1 MDEKHGRERARRAP
15 EHPSKRSHD
24 ASLGPMRAGPPGA
37 LLDARYRSEFCK
49 GSVAFMRHKVA
60 IEPLASGGCGG
71 YDGRRILRRG
81 TLL

>member
-1 MDEKHGRERARRAP
+1 
-15 EHPSKRSHD
+15 
-24 ASLGPMRAGPPGA
+24 MRAGPAGA
-37 LLDARYRSEFCK
+37 LLDAGYRSEFCK
-49 GSVAFMRHKVA
+49 GSIAFMRHKVA